1 MPGYGVRVE
10 SFEVDSAG
18 QGELLDELLRLQA
31 AMETIVVPELVEPLL
46 SIRLTMQ
53 QLKVLGIILTDADGS
68 TVQGL
73 SKTLGVSLATMSGIV
88 DRLTG
93 QGMATRVEDLNDHR
107 VRRVVATDRGRE
119 VMQELLAARPQLS
132 RPPLER
138 LDIEDL
144 RALTRGVGAL
154 LRALEAEAAAAT
166 DADASA
172 DADEQRP
179 ER

>member
-1 MPGYGVRVE
+1 ME

-93 QGMATRVEDLNDHR
+93 QGMATRVDDPNDHR

-138 LDIEDL
+138 LDVEDL

-166 DADASA
+166 EA

>member
-1 MPGYGVRVE
+1 ME
-10 SFEVDSAG
+10 SFDVDAAD
-18 QGELLDELLRLQA
+18 QGALLDELLRMQA
-31 AMETIVVPELVEPLL
+31 VMETTVVPEIVEPLL
-46 SIRLTMQ
+46 SLRLTMQ
-53 QLKVLGIILTDADGS
+53 QLKVLGILMTDPDGS

-88 DRLTG
+88 ERLTG
-93 QGMATRVEDLNDHR
+93 HDMATRVEDPNDHR
-107 VRRVVATDRGRE
+107 VRRVLPTARGRE

-154 LRALEAEAAAAT
+154 LRVMQAEAAAAEQAAG
-166 DADASA
+166 ADPA
-172 DADEQRP
+172 
-179 ER
+179 